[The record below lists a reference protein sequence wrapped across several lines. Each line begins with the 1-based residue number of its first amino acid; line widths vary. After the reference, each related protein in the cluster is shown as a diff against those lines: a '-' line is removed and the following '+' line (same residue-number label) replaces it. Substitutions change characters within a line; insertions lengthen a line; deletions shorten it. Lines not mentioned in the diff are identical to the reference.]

1 LELLESIP
9 GYTYFVFPG
18 SSIKKKVE
26 YDMFARPT
34 IDWDLQCELDGK
46 YRSTDSFNLKFE
58 APGSDRKAKIFV
70 IVALSIQLSPLMGGK
85 ATFAMIQLAVPFTF
99 GFLMRPTIK
108 YREWRDALYKD
119 IASLEELTWFN
130 SCVDEQSQMNSNAV
144 EN

>member
-1 LELLESIP
+1 
-9 GYTYFVFPG
+9 
-18 SSIKKKVE
+18 
-26 YDMFARPT
+26 MFARPT

-46 YRSTDSFNLKFE
+46 ARSTESFNLKFE
-58 APGSDRKAKIFV
+58 PAGPDRLTKAFTITAICV
-70 IVALSIQLSPLMGGK
+70 QLSPVGGESGSL
-85 ATFAMIQLAVPFTF
+85 FMIPIAVPFTF

-130 SCVDEQSQMNSNAV
+130 SCVDEQSQMNSIEV